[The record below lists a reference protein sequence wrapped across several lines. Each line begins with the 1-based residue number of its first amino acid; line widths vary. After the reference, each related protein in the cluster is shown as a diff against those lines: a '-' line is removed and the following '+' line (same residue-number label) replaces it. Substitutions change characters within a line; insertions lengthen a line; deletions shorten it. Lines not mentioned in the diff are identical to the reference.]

1 MKTHEQRTEAFYA
14 HGVENYGAF
23 HGNYLNFGLWTNGTT
38 DYVEAAERLLARIGT
53 KIRLGRQSLLLDV
66 ACGMGT
72 QDLFLMRHFG
82 CAVIEALDLTAKHI
96 AVATAKNEFPD
107 LTYRIGDAC
116 SLPFAK
122 DTFTHV
128 TSIEGV
134 VHFNPR
140 EKFFREAHRVLKPD
154 GILGMSDFCL
164 AREPRGAVER
174 FIIRA
179 CEWAWHVPTDNTD
192 TTETYAAKL
201 SRSGFTDADI
211 EVVSDQVIPGY
222 LAEQK
227 RPEVRREQRRIR
239 GAVIG
244 TVGPAIDWLVR
255 KAFERGLLAYILV
268 SGRRA

>member
-14 HGVENYGAF
+14 HGVENYGTF
-23 HGNYLNFGLWTNGTT
+23 HANYLNFGLWEQGTT
-38 DYVEAAERLLARIGT
+38 DYVEAAERLLDRIGT
-53 KIRLGRQSLLLDV
+53 KIRLSRQSHLLDV

-72 QDLFLMRHFG
+72 QDLFLMRRFE
-82 CAVIEALDLTAKHI
+82 CAAIEAMDLTAKHI
-96 AVATAKNEFPD
+96 AIAAARNEFPN

-116 SLPFAK
+116 SLPFAR
-122 DTFTHV
+122 DSFTHV
-128 TSIEGV
+128 TAIEGV

-140 EKFFREAHRVLKPD
+140 EQFFREARRVLKRD

-164 AREPRGAVER
+164 AREPRSAVER
-174 FIIRA
+174 LIIRA
-179 CEWAWHVPTDNTD
+179 CERAWHVPTENTE

-201 SRSGFTDADI
+201 ARSGFADAEI
-211 EVVSDQVIPGY
+211 EVVSDRVIPGY

-227 RPEVRREQRRIR
+227 RPEVRRAQSRIR

-255 KAFERGLLAYILV
+255 KAYERGLLAYILV
-268 SGRRA
+268 TGRKS